1 MKRADCLLERARQV
15 VRECRLSRAD
25 QRRAMCDVRRWIGA
39 LRRSGVADARIVISV
54 ETDCA
59 GWARLVVGAMDGGGA
74 FASAPSSQE
83 VH

>member
-1 MKRADCLLERARQV
+1 
-15 VRECRLSRAD
+15 
-25 QRRAMCDVRRWIGA
+25 MCDVRRWIGA